1 MLKIGHR
8 GAAGE
13 VPENT
18 LASFEYAI
26 NSGINAIE
34 LDIRKT
40 KDNYIVVF
48 HDEKLERLTGKSG
61 TINDYTLKEL
71 KTFKISNS
79 DKSIPTLEET
89 LDFIDKKVDKILLE
103 IKEKNTEKEVVKIVK
118 EKALVDRVI
127 IISFHEDVIKNV
139 NKIDPKIETGLIYA
153 DYKNKQYKNPID
165 AAVSIKASYIL
176 PLYHF
181 THTKNIEDAHKNNL
195 KVIVWTINTKKEA
208 EEFKKKGVDGIA
220 SDYPKI
226 LKDL

>member
-18 LASFEYAI
+18 LASFESAI
-26 NSGINAIE
+26 KSGINAIE

-40 KDNYIVVF
+40 KDNYMVVF
-48 HDEKLERLTGKSG
+48 HDEKLKRLTGKNGSV
-61 TINDYTLKEL
+61 NDYTLKEL
-71 KTFKISNS
+71 KTFKINNSNE
-79 DKSIPTLEET
+79 SIPMLDEA
-89 LDFIDKKVDKILLE
+89 LDFIDEKVDKILLE
-103 IKEKNTEKEVVKIVK
+103 IKEVNTEDKIIKIVK
-118 EKALVDRVI
+118 DKKLIDRVI
-127 IISFHEDVIKNV
+127 IISFYENAIKNV
-139 NKIDPKIETGLIYA
+139 KKIDPDIKTGLIYA
-153 DYKNKQYKNPID
+153 NYKSTHYKNPIE
-165 AAVSIKASYIL
+165 AAISLNASYIL

-220 SDYPKI
+220 SDYPEI
-226 LKDL
+226 LKNL